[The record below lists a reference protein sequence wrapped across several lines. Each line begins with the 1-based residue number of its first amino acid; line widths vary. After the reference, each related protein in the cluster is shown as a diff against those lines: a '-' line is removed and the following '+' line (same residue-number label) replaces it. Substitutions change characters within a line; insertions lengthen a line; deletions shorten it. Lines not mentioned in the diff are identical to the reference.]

1 MVATLRVPCADA
13 KSSDAGRIRAR
24 RPRVRTVRIRQSFRG
39 FRAGFTTLHDVNV
52 IWRTALAFLAARR
65 RLRRGQ
71 GLAPTAVS
79 SIRLTTLPT
88 DIDILRHMNNGRYL
102 SLFDLGRWDLLV
114 RTGLYDAMKQRG
126 WYAVV
131 SNETVTFRKSLVLW
145 QRFDV
150 ESRFIGHDEK
160 ALFMEHRA
168 VVDGEVYARVVMRAR
183 MLRRSGGTV
192 SHEEFFGALGR
203 PEDVPGVEDWIHDW
217 AAASAL
223 PSTKA
228 PAPSVWH
235 D

>member
-1 MVATLRVPCADA
+1 M
-13 KSSDAGRIRAR
+13 
-24 RPRVRTVRIRQSFRG
+24 
-39 FRAGFTTLHDVNV
+39 NV